1 MADTIQRSLKRSS
14 LFNNNDDGDAAA
26 AGVGIISKA
35 TARKQTSKILNE
47 NTL

>member
-14 LFNNNDDGDAAA
+14 IFNNNNDGDDAAR
-26 AGVGIISKA
+26 VGIISKA

-47 NTL
+47 NIL